1 MSGLPSDH
9 ESVTTYR
16 ARVARAG
23 GTRRPCLRLPDEVAV
38 TDGDIVRLT
47 IDGTDSHARVGA
59 DREGR
64 LLRGAYDNRR
74 LARTGGDDGR
84 ADNRLVAWL
93 DAADRDPGTSVAVD
107 ELDPGHHYG
116 LREPGV
122 RVVYETVDPP
132 DPSLAAIAKR
142 VEDESE

>member
-9 ESVTTYR
+9 DAVATHR
-16 ARVARAG
+16 ARVARIG
-23 GTRRPCLRLPDEVAV
+23 GTRRPCLRLPDGVAV
-38 TDGDIVRLT
+38 EDGDLVRLT
-47 IDGTDSHARVGA
+47 IEGTDYHARVVA

-93 DAADRDPGTSVAVD
+93 DAAGRDPGTSVALD
-107 ELDPGHHYG
+107 ELDPGTHYG

-122 RVVYETVDPP
+122 RVVYEAVDPP
-132 DPSLAAIAKR
+132 DPSLASIAER
-142 VEDESE
+142 FAGESE